1 MHGEGQG
8 LYAMVLE
15 GEAQIGGVTLERR
28 DAVGIWEVPKIEIE
42 TAQDSQLLL
51 MEVPMRW

>member
-15 GEAQIGGVTLERR
+15 GQAQIGGIALGRR
-28 DAVGIWEVPKIEIE
+28 DAVGIWETPDLQIDTSE
-42 TAQDSQLLL
+42 DSQILL